1 MTFTN
6 QLIAAFL
13 IAVLATVAML
23 SLSPAVPALAE
34 ILSANVIFTTA
45 IGLPV
50 TTTVSMLIAL
60 FALQR

>member
-23 SLSPAVPALAE
+23 SLSPAVHALAE